1 MDGARYLG
9 NRRMH
14 CLHFLLSDMN
24 FDRSVLKVLLG
35 YEFAMWNIL
44 LIFKGTYLIK
54 NKFRR
59 LGIFYHTNNCP
70 LYKNKVLNFS
80 KVNK

>member
-44 LIFKGTYLIK
+44 FIIKGTSVIK
-54 NKFRR
+54 KKLRR
-59 LGIFYHTNNCP
+59 
-70 LYKNKVLNFS
+70 
-80 KVNK
+80 